1 MQVFDG
7 IASKMTCLRLR
18 KCAGMVIH
26 RNPAWIKLIN
36 LIRFVS
42 MRASGGWHA
51 LHFCQPK
58 GIKVEQTN
66 FEFHRNATHVSE
78 CYLVFNNRAQ
88 VMNRRLRTSHMDIS
102 LLSMCCLSSVLITY
116 AVHPSCYI
124 NCNDYKHK

>member
-66 FEFHRNATHVSE
+66 FEFYRNATHVSE
-78 CYLVFNNRAQ
+78 CYLVFNNSTGNEPKATNKPHGYITLEH
-88 VMNRRLRTSHMDIS
+88 VLPIICAYHICSTSFM
-102 LLSMCCLSSVLITY
+102 LY
-116 AVHPSCYI
+116 
-124 NCNDYKHK
+124 